1 MSAAPDARYRGP
13 MAQIRGVCLA
23 AALCM
28 LAACGGG
35 DGGGN
40 EQPPPPDLSG
50 VWSGAW
56 QGNDPQ
62 LGIVSGSW
70 EVRIVQGASSAT
82 GGGTLLGDVDCMDG
96 QMQTNPN
103 AQTAVTG
110 TLNRPGCPQ
119 VSWLLTALD
128 VSEGAAAGTWN
139 NQGTGGSGS
148 ITGTRIAGLSGPR
161 IRFVSP
167 PGGNPGAIVTI
178 VGENL
183 PVSGP
188 SAVQFGTVSPFS
200 LISADAT
207 RIVAAVPGFATTG
220 AVQVSTSGGSAS
232 SPFPFNTSV
241 SAPLPNLGGSA
252 TLTGASIP
260 APVAPAAVAISPD
273 GRKFYVADRGNA
285 TVKLVRGSTLALMQS
300 VSVGGSARSIVA
312 SPDGKRV
319 YVAVAGVGVRVL
331 DAANLF
337 TYHTALFTI
346 NDGGRDNPQG
356 IAISPDGRTLIV
368 SDGRVGG
375 IVAVYAIVG
384 DTLVAGVPFTLPVA
398 TQAPLGVAFSPDG
411 TRAYV
416 AGAAPGVAGSLHV
429 FDPANGNSIDSETVE
444 TMPTAI
450 AVSPNGAQVFV
461 TNKDSDTVSV
471 YDGASI
477 VGSVPVGN
485 EPTGIAFSPDGGRV
499 FVTNHAD
506 STISVI
512 NAASFGIFPSPNL
525 AGLQAP
531 LAIAIN
537 SRGTTAYIAQ
547 LSPAG
552 AHEIG
557 GLRVVTVVLAGTG
570 IGSVRSSDSRI
581 SCGTACQAEFL
592 QGDVTLTASA
602 GGNSNF
608 AGWSGGCSGFSSS
621 STFNVG
627 ANTTC
632 VATFNANAPPPS
644 QQNQERACFI
654 ATAAYGSD
662 MAREVQLLRQFRDRR
677 LMASEPGRALVRF
690 YYRNS
695 PPLAELIRER
705 DGARVAV
712 RAALVPVVWSIEHPA
727 AALWLAG
734 FCMLLVM
741 GWRAKAGANRSG
753 RGAA

>member
-1 MSAAPDARYRGP
+1 MGK
-13 MAQIRGVCLA
+13 IRGVCLA
-23 AALCM
+23 VALCM

-35 DGGGN
+35 GDGGDDT
-40 EQPPPPDLSG
+40 PTPPDLSG

-56 QGNDPQ
+56 QGSDPR

-70 EVRIVQGASSAT
+70 EVRIVQGANSAT
-82 GGGTLLGDVDCMDG
+82 GAGTLLGDVDCMDG

-119 VSWLLTALD
+119 VSWTLTALD
-128 VSEGAAAGTWN
+128 VSGGAAAGTWS

-148 ITGTRIAGLSGPR
+148 ITGTRIARLNGPR

-167 PGGNPGAIVTI
+167 PGGNAGAIVTI

-183 PVSGP
+183 SVSGP
-188 SAVQFGTVSPFS
+188 DSVVFGNLSPFS

-207 RIVAAVPGFATTG
+207 RIVATVPGFAATG
-220 AVQVSTSGGSAS
+220 AVQVGTAGGFAS
-232 SPFPFNTSV
+232 SPFPFNTNV
-241 SAPLPNLGGSA
+241 SAPLPTLGGGV

-273 GRKFYVADRGNA
+273 GRKFYVADRGNN
-285 TVKLVRGSTLALMQS
+285 TVKLVRASTLALMQS
-300 VSVGGSARSIVA
+300 VNVGGAARSIVA

-319 YVAVAGVGVRVL
+319 YVAVAGLGVRVL

-337 TYHTALFTI
+337 TYHTALLDI

-368 SDGRVGG
+368 SDGKVGG
-375 IVAVYAIVG
+375 IVTVYLIAG
-384 DTLVAGVPFTLPVA
+384 DALVAGVPFTLPVA

-416 AGAAPGVAGSLHV
+416 AGADATPGIAGSLHV
-429 FDPANGNSIDSETVE
+429 FNPANGNSIDSDTVGM
-444 TMPTAI
+444 MPTAI
-450 AVSPNGAQVFV
+450 AVSPDGTQVFV
-461 TNKDSDTVSV
+461 TNKDSDNVNV
-471 YDGASI
+471 YDGTNI
-477 VGSVPVGN
+477 VGNVTVGN
-485 EPTGIAFSPDGGRV
+485 EPTGIAFAPGGGQV
-499 FVTNHAD
+499 FVTNRAA
-506 STISVI
+506 STITII
-512 NAASFGIFPSPNL
+512 NAASLGIIPAPNL
-525 AGLQAP
+525 TVLQAP

-552 AHEIG
+552 ALEIG
-557 GLRVVTVVLAGTG
+557 GLRVVTVVLSGTG

-581 SCGTACQAEFL
+581 SCGTACQAEFP
-592 QGDVTLTASA
+592 QGDVTLTATA
-602 GGNSNF
+602 GGNSSF
-608 AGWSGGCSGFSSS
+608 GGWSGGCSGFSSS
-621 STFNVG
+621 TTFNVS

-632 VATFNANAPPPS
+632 FATFNANTPPPS
-644 QQNQERACFI
+644 QQNQQQQGCFI

-662 MAREVQLLRQFRDRR
+662 MAREVQVLREFRGRW
-677 LMASEPGRALVRF
+677 LMTSEPGRALVRF

-695 PPLAELIRER
+695 PPLADLIRER
-705 DGARVAV
+705 DGARAAV
-712 RAALVPVVWSIEHPA
+712 RAALMPVVWSIEHPA

-734 FCMLLVM
+734 FCVLLVM
-741 GWRAKAGANRSG
+741 GWRAKVRTDRSS